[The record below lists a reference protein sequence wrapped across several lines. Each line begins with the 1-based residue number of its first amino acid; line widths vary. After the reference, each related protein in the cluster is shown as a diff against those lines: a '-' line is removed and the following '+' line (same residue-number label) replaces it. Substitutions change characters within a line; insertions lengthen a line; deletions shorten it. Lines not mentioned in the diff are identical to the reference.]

1 MSTEYRQ
8 CIERGVLEGLK
19 AVGSLSGGGDGE
31 AGLRKR
37 KGLHRWE
44 GELPGKGTSLQKAW
58 NCKRK

>member
-1 MSTEYRQ
+1 MSTEHRQ

-44 GELPGKGTSLQKAW
+44 GELPGKGTSLQKA
-58 NCKRK
+58 